1 MKQPKTTTHIQKIS
15 ETQLKVNPA
24 INYCNYLLINLI
36 SPIKMSQSLTPK
48 SQQFITTKMQ
58 QARQTFIITITV
70 SQPIIIIPKT
80 HKEPEHKIESHNKN

>member
-1 MKQPKTTTHIQKIS
+1 
-15 ETQLKVNPA
+15 
-24 INYCNYLLINLI
+24 
-36 SPIKMSQSLTPK
+36 MSQSHTPK

-70 SQPIIIIPKT
+70 SQSIIIIPKT